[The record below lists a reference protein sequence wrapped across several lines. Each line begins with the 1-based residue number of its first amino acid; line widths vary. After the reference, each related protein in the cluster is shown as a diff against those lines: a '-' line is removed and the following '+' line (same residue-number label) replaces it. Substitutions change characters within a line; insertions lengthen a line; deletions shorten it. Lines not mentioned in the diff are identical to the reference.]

1 MPALIKILKKKPSD
15 PVDKDV
21 QALAAV
27 ALGRIGAPARAAV
40 PGLLGM
46 IAARELLDFTD
57 TPDPQSTATIAQ
69 AFIALGRTGE
79 AKTTV
84 PALIDELIQQSAE
97 YRRGTY
103 GFSSVTMQ
111 TLGSLGPSAKDAVQV
126 LLGGLNHDFSSFRID
141 TADALGKIGP
151 PAREAIP
158 LLTTAMND
166 LTSLPRARV
175 KAAQALW
182 RIDRRHRES
191 EPVLIEVLKS
201 GEYFFK
207 RRDAARILGEIGPPA
222 RLAIPALKAALKDP
236 HPQVRRAATEAIASI
251 GE

>member
-1 MPALIKILKKKPSD
+1 
-15 PVDKDV
+15 
-21 QALAAV
+21 
-27 ALGRIGAPARAAV
+27 
-40 PGLLGM
+40 
-46 IAARELLDFTD
+46 
-57 TPDPQSTATIAQ
+57 
-69 AFIALGRTGE
+69 
-79 AKTTV
+79 
-84 PALIDELIQQSAE
+84 
-97 YRRGTY
+97 
-103 GFSSVTMQ
+103 MQ
-111 TLGSLGPSAKDAVQV
+111 TLGSLGPSAKDAVPV
-126 LLGGLNHDFSSFRID
+126 LLGGLNHDFSSVRID

-158 LLTTAMND
+158 ALTKAMND

-201 GEYFFK
+201 GDLFFE
-207 RRDAARILGEIGPPA
+207 RRDAARILKEIGPPA

-236 HPQVRRAATEAIASI
+236 HPQVRRAAAEAIESI